1 VLCISI
7 LVAAADGAFNNDS
20 HSHSTRNMLASS
32 YAIEPTYS
40 SFVRQVY
47 GGGAANTDGSLA
59 TAEVHFPIGIA
70 SLPPSSDAFAFG
82 DIFVVSAS
90 ANLVQRLRW
99 TSPTNGQVKTV
110 LGPYARLTVSS
121 GMAHREGTN
130 NIYFGLAT
138 VIQDGVRTTK
148 VLVFDGT
155 DETPST

>member
-1 VLCISI
+1 MSWTSYWNCVYVCGFRSYVP
-7 LVAAADGAFNNDS
+7 LVGTCAFNNDS

-99 TSPTNGQVKTV
+99 TSPTNGQ
-110 LGPYARLTVSS
+110 
-121 GMAHREGTN
+121 
-130 NIYFGLAT
+130 
-138 VIQDGVRTTK
+138 
-148 VLVFDGT
+148 
-155 DETPST
+155 